1 MKEEAIRFI
10 SEVIKP
16 WETLNQ
22 QLAAPFSM
30 NPAINDFIT
39 IANALTVSIKHLPE
53 AIAKIKPEVLA
64 KELQSYEIISDLA
77 DSLKHGELRKPE
89 RECKLSVSSMF
100 ERNEKAEVRFLR
112 NRISIQHNTYG
123 KIDFMECA
131 MESSIFIA
139 EKLDIKTDWNPKI
152 FNNSGEFSNE
162 IKVHAT
168 KKHQVAWT
176 GMAFETVQL
185 NGDGKY
191 ENVDLNGQVMFTLT
205 SDF

>member
-1 MKEEAIRFI
+1 MKEEVIRFI

-39 IANALTVSIKHLPE
+39 TANALTVSIKHLPE

-112 NRISIQHNTYG
+112 NRISIQNNTYG
-123 KIDFMECA
+123 KIDFIECA
-131 MESSIFIA
+131 MESAIFIA

-185 NGDGKY
+185 NADGKY

-205 SDF
+205 SEF

>member
-1 MKEEAIRFI
+1 MKEEALRFI

-22 QLAAPFSM
+22 LLAAPFSM

-39 IANALTVSIKHLPE
+39 IANALTVSIKHFPE
-53 AIAKIKPEVLA
+53 AIAKIKPEILA
-64 KELQSYEIISDLA
+64 KELKSYEIISDLA

-100 ERNEKAEVRFLR
+100 ERNLEAKVRFLR
-112 NRISIQHNTYG
+112 NRISIEHNTYG

-131 MESSIFIA
+131 MESAIFIA

-152 FNNSGEFSNE
+152 FNNSDEFSNE

-168 KKHQVAWT
+168 KQHQVGWT

-185 NGDGKY
+185 NEHGKY
-191 ENVDLNGQVMFTLT
+191 ENVDLNGEVIFTLT
-205 SDF
+205 SEF